1 MVTVAPFGTCPL
13 GEVSAL
19 TLSNHSGM
27 SVTLLTYGA
36 TIQSLIVPDKHGT
49 PTDVVLGFDTIE
61 GYLKTTTY
69 AGATIGRC
77 ANRTEGATF
86 THNGVTYP
94 LTPNENGNH
103 HHGGLVGF
111 DKVLWNFSHT
121 EDSVSFSYTAPHM
134 EEGYPGTLEVVV
146 TYTLTQTYTLAI
158 AFQAKSDADTLCSLT
173 AHSYFNLSGHSSGT
187 LGTQTLSLS
196 APSYTP
202 TKEGNIPTGAI
213 IDVTGTPFDLST
225 PTTLS
230 TLISHPELT
239 ASRGL
244 DHNFLLPFTD
254 NQPVVQLYS
263 PDTGISMSLSTSLPA
278 LQVYTSGFFP
288 PQEGKNATIYDQWHG
303 VALEPQFPPDAVHH
317 DHFPSPLLPAK
328 TSYLHHIT
336 YDFSVK

>member
-19 TLSNHSGM
+19 TLSNDSGM

-36 TIQSLIVPDKHGT
+36 TIQSLIVPDKHGN

-61 GYLKTTTY
+61 GYLNTTTY

-86 THNGVTYP
+86 THNGMVYP

-103 HHGGLVGF
+103 HHGGLQGF
-111 DKVLWNFSHT
+111 DKVLWDVSHS
-121 EDSVSFSYTAPHM
+121 DNHVSFHYTSPHM

-146 TYTLTQTYTLAI
+146 TYTLTQTHTLAI
-158 AFQAKSDADTLCSLT
+158 EFQANCDQDTLCSLT

-187 LGTQTLSLS
+187 IGTQSLALW

-202 TKEGNIPTGAI
+202 TKEGNIPTGEV
-213 IDVTGTPFDLST
+213 IDVAGTPFDLST
-225 PTTLS
+225 ATLLS
-230 TLISHPELT
+230 SLISHPAL
-239 ASRGL
+239 SSSKGL
-244 DHNFLLPFTD
+244 DHNFMRSSSKFT
-254 NQPVVQLYS
+254 PVAQLYS
-263 PDTGISMSLSTSLPA
+263 PETGISMALTTSLPA
-278 LQVYTSGFFP
+278 IQVYTAGFFP
-288 PQEGKNATIYDQWHG
+288 RQDGKNKVVYDQWHG

-317 DHFPSPLLPAK
+317 HHFPSPLLSK
-328 TSYLHHIT
+328 ENQYLHHVT
-336 YDFSVK
+336 YIFSIK